1 MRHTRHLMH
10 ITGLLVALG
19 LFLAMGS
26 CGTTRA
32 HIGLDHDVAYHWNGG
47 YYDDAPPR
55 HHKHKKPQK
64 PKKKHHKKS
73 KKHHHHD

>member
-32 HIGLDHDVAYHWNGG
+32 HIGLDHDLSLIHI
-47 YYDDAPPR
+47 
-55 HHKHKKPQK
+55 
-64 PKKKHHKKS
+64 
-73 KKHHHHD
+73 